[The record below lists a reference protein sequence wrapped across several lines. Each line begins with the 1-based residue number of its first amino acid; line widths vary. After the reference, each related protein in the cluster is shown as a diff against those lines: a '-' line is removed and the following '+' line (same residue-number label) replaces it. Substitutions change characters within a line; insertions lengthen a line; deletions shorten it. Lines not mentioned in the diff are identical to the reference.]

1 MKRLISLYS
10 IFLALVSCSQ
20 IEPEQLPVPSPEVV
34 GEIYVP
40 ETEILTPVLPSNGG
54 SVSIVFSATAA
65 WTAEIVNG
73 NADAWCSISP
83 ASGEAGTQN
92 IVITAT
98 ENTNLEDRNA
108 TIELRCDKD
117 VRTIVVTQKQKNAL
131 SLTAAKFEVSEEG
144 GVVELE
150 IKSNVDFSYKISDEC
165 KEWVSSVSTKAYETH
180 KLSFMVAENTDIEK
194 RNGRITI
201 ISNEFKE
208 IVEIYQDGATPSL
221 VLTEN
226 EYTLTSSEQVI
237 KVELKSNVNVKM
249 SIPSSCKW
257 VYEEA
262 TKSVSTNTY
271 YLVVEKNESYDDRAV
286 EIVFSNKANGLREVV
301 RISQSANETII
312 IPVTEYT
319 VNSNGENFTVKVESS
334 IDYDINIVDAW
345 ISEVETK
352 AIEEKTHTFAAES
365 LPDSL
370 DLRTGQIQFVH
381 PESGV
386 SVTVSVAQYRA
397 LLLDK
402 TNITL
407 VEGDADVINVS
418 FAIEEQTLVWS
429 SSDTNV
435 VEVDS
440 EGNLTA
446 VNPGYATVTVKT
458 EDGVYSANCSVTVQD
473 INDLVYLE
481 FGYTYNVSY
490 GDGYVASGSQLVW
503 FLNNDSSE
511 DIYVTYLQVVDVK
524 NGYEGN
530 YMYEGSTLNA
540 YSNKG
545 WVITLGIPIKAP
557 CLKVY
562 FEYKG
567 REYTH
572 VCASPFQ

>member
-1 MKRLISLYS
+1 M
-10 IFLALVSCSQ
+10 
-20 IEPEQLPVPSPEVV
+20 
-34 GEIYVP
+34 
-40 ETEILTPVLPSNGG
+40 
-54 SVSIVFSATAA
+54 
-65 WTAEIVNG
+65 
-73 NADAWCSISP
+73 
-83 ASGEAGTQN
+83 
-92 IVITAT
+92 
-98 ENTNLEDRNA
+98 
-108 TIELRCDKD
+108 
-117 VRTIVVTQKQKNAL
+117 
-131 SLTAAKFEVSEEG
+131 
-144 GVVELE
+144 
-150 IKSNVDFSYKISDEC
+150 
-165 KEWVSSVSTKAYETH
+165 
-180 KLSFMVAENTDIEK
+180 
-194 RNGRITI
+194 
-201 ISNEFKE
+201 
-208 IVEIYQDGATPSL
+208 
-221 VLTEN
+221 LTEN
-226 EYTLTSSEQVI
+226 EYNLTSSEQVI

-262 TKSVSTNTY
+262 TKSLSTNSY

-286 EIVFSNKANGLREVV
+286 EIVFSNKANDLREVV

-334 IDYDINIVDAW
+334 IDYNINIVDTW
-345 ISEVETK
+345 ISEVVTR
-352 AIEEKTHTFAAES
+352 AIEENAHTFAAEP
-365 LPDSL
+365 LPDGLNS
-370 DLRTGQIQFVH
+370 RIGQIQFVH
-381 PESGV
+381 HESGV
-386 SVTVSVAQYRA
+386 SETITVTQYRA
-397 LLLDK
+397 IRLDK

-407 VEGDADVINVS
+407 VEGDTDIINVT

-435 VEVDS
+435 VKVDS

-446 VNPGYATVTVKT
+446 ISAGYATITVKT

-490 GDGYVASGSQLVW
+490 SDGYVAAGSELVW
-503 FLNNDSSE
+503 FLNNNSSE
-511 DIYVTYLQVVDVK
+511 DIYITYLQVVDVK

-530 YMYEGSTLNA
+530 YMHEGTTLSANSST
-540 YSNKG
+540 G
-545 WVITLGIPIKAP
+545 WIITLGIPIKAP